1 MEKLDTYKRQ
11 MLADVMKKIN
21 CKDCDNFLCG
31 ANGMDM
37 DVLCFYGPL
46 SRAKKEAREDV

>member
-21 CKDCDNFLCG
+21 CKDCDNWLCG
-31 ANGMDM
+31 ANGSDQE
-37 DVLCFYGPL
+37 VLCFLCYP
-46 SRAKKEAREDV
+46 KKEAREDV